1 MNLTVRCGQFRSA
14 AAPES
19 GPVMTTLSAFSMRMT
34 DRVAHIVEEPQA
46 CDAGNGLFDQLDALA
61 RKFSDKGAEPRDIP
75 ARVGKACTTPTLR
88 GSPNRRHD
96 DRNRRGGI
104 LGRAASGYR
113 GTAEK
118 SLGRPESF

>member
-1 MNLTVRCGQFRSA
+1 
-14 AAPES
+14 
-19 GPVMTTLSAFSMRMT
+19 MRMT

-75 ARVGKACTTPTLR
+75 ARVGKACHDADPE
-88 GSPNRRHD
+88 GFAGRRHD

-104 LGRAASGYR
+104 LGRLCGRSAPGDDQVDLETNQISRKRRKAFRAAVG
-113 GTAEK
+113 
-118 SLGRPESF
+118 

>member
-1 MNLTVRCGQFRSA
+1 
-14 AAPES
+14 
-19 GPVMTTLSAFSMRMT
+19 MRMT

-104 LGRAASGYR
+104 LGRQCGRSAPGDDQVDLETNQISRKRWKAFRAAVG
-113 GTAEK
+113 
-118 SLGRPESF
+118 